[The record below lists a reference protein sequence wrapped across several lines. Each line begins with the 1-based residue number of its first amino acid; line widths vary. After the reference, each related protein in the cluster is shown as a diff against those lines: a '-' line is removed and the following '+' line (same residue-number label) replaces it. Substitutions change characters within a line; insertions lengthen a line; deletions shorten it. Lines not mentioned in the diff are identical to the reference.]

1 MQQYGGTITWVTC
14 YEILEGDNSVVDL
27 GEASQLR
34 IRADGE
40 ISKFVGVYVDGEL
53 VDASNYTVTEGS
65 TIVTFT
71 PEYLKTL
78 EEGDHT
84 IEIQFTDGVALAD
97 ISVDKPAYILGD
109 VNSDGVVNAHD
120 RVFLAR
126 YLAKW
131 TDYPASVI
139 NMDAAD
145 VNGDGAVNAHDRV
158 YLARHL
164 AKWTGYE
171 TLGT

>member
-1 MQQYGGTITWVTC
+1 MWFATVDGSV
-14 YEILEGDNSVVDL
+14 EVVD
-27 GEASQLR
+27 
-34 IRADGE
+34 
-40 ISKFVGVYVDGEL
+40 
-53 VDASNYTVTEGS
+53 
-65 TIVTFT
+65 
-71 PEYLKTL
+71 
-78 EEGDHT
+78 
-84 IEIQFTDGVALAD
+84 AL
-97 ISVDKPAYILGD
+97 LGD
-109 VNSDGVVNAHD
+109 VNSDGKVNAYD
-120 RVFLAR
+120 RAYLAR

-171 TLGT
+171 TLGG